1 MPERARTR
9 QGPIAPPDTTLS
21 VVLSVGLLSASLLW
35 AWYALIYS
43 PTLGIEHDRALTG
56 NLVQGLTVELQ
67 SVDRYDESRA
77 RNLVVA
83 MQRELPKIRRLDGL
97 DSGPLEVRLQSLEDS
112 LRLGTYDPAIH
123 RAALNELRDVQL
135 QLIARSQR
143 TATAATQSSQ
153 RVNLMFV
160 AMLAAAFATLWRM
173 LMRPGHGGIISVLGR
188 EQLGQLLF
196 DVSPE
201 AVSIADPKER
211 ILAVN
216 PAFCRVTGY
225 DVGEVV
231 GRTLNFNGSGEQ
243 DEGFFEAMRADLAE
257 AGKWTGE
264 IWQRR
269 KTGEA
274 YAEKVTRVRIDDE
287 SGRACGYL
295 TVSMDLSA
303 NKDAERLIN
312 WQAHHDTLT
321 KLPNRTLL
329 LERLTRVLVH
339 RRNRSEPGAL
349 LSIDIDRFKMVNDSI
364 GPKLGDRL
372 LIEAAMRVAMAARES
387 DTVARLGSDEF
398 AVMLPDLSDYAE
410 AERMARSIQASLL
423 QPFRFE
429 GHEIVVTSSIGI
441 ALYPEDGTDPGK
453 VMQRSNTAMARAKEL
468 GGNAIVFYESDMN
481 VRAER
486 RLLLET
492 ELRRAA
498 REHQL
503 VLHYQPIVDLR
514 TMRVVGAEALMR
526 WAHPERGMI
535 SPADFIPIA
544 EETGLIIDMGCW
556 LVDEVGAQI
565 ERWNDPAMAH
575 LRFSINVSARQLQHP
590 NDIQALIEHIRS
602 VSANRMSVEITESV
616 LMADHAAVL
625 SFLEELR
632 ALGVHVAL
640 DDFGTGF
647 SSLSYLRKF
656 HFDVLKVD
664 RSFIRDVERSNTD
677 LGLVAS
683 IVSMGRIL
691 GVEVVAEGV
700 ESDAQLQR
708 LQQVGCDLIQG
719 YFFSKPLPAPEF
731 AAFARTFGC
740 GNEGTSQ

>member
-1 MPERARTR
+1 MPERVRTR
-9 QGPIAPPDTTLS
+9 RGPIVPLGGVPPRA
-21 VVLSVGLLSASLLW
+21 VFWVALLSAALLW
-35 AWYALIYS
+35 AWYVWIFAPAL
-43 PTLGIEHDRALTG
+43 GVERDRALTG
-56 NLVQGLTVELQ
+56 NLVDGLTSESQ
-67 SVDRYDESRA
+67 SVGTYDESRA
-77 RNLVVA
+77 RDLVIS
-83 MQRELPKIRRLDGL
+83 MQRELPTIRRLDGL
-97 DSGPLEVRLQSLEDS
+97 DTAALETRLQNLGDS
-112 LRLGTYDPAIH
+112 LRLGTYDPGVH
-123 RAALNELRDVQL
+123 LAALAELHDIQL
-135 QLIARSQR
+135 QLIKRNQR
-143 TATAATQSSQ
+143 TAAIAAQSNQ
-153 RVNLMFV
+153 RASLLCFV
-160 AMLAAAFATLWRM
+160 LLGIAAAMLLRS
-173 LMRPGHGGIISVLGR
+173 RVQKSEGGMISVLGR

-201 AVSIADPKER
+201 AVSIADPNER

-225 DVGEVV
+225 APGEAI
-231 GRTLNFNGSGEQ
+231 GRELNFNGSGEQ
-243 DEGFFEAMRADLAE
+243 DERFFAVMRNDLA
-257 AGKWTGE
+257 AGGKWTGE

-287 SGRACGYL
+287 NGRGCGYL

-372 LIEAAMRVAMAARES
+372 LIETAMRVAMAARES

-398 AVMLPDLSDYAE
+398 AVMLPDLADYAE
-410 AERMARSIQASLL
+410 AERMARSIQASLS
-423 QPFRFE
+423 QPFQFE
-429 GHEIVVTSSIGI
+429 GHEIVVTASIGI
-441 ALYPEDGTDPGK
+441 ALYPEDGTEPGS
-453 VMQRSNTAMARAKEL
+453 VIQRSNTAMARAKEL
-468 GGNAIVFYESDMN
+468 GGNAIVFYEADMN
-481 VRAER
+481 ARAER
-486 RLLLET
+486 RLMLET
-492 ELRRAA
+492 ELRRAI
-498 REHQL
+498 RERQL
-503 VLHYQPIVDLR
+503 VMHYQPIIDLR

-526 WAHPERGMI
+526 WVHPERGMI

-544 EETGLIIDMGCW
+544 EESGLIVEMGCW
-556 LVDEVGAQI
+556 LVTEVGAQI
-565 ERWNDPAMAH
+565 QRWNDPAMAQ

-590 NDIQALIEHIRS
+590 NDIQSLIEHIRAA
-602 VSANRMSVEITESV
+602 SANRMSVEITESV

-632 ALGVHVAL
+632 SLGVHVAL

-647 SSLSYLRKF
+647 SSLSYLRRF
-656 HFDVLKVD
+656 PFDVLKVD
-664 RSFIRDVERSNTD
+664 RSFIRDIERSNTD

-708 LQQVGCDLIQG
+708 LKQVGCDLIQG
-719 YFFSKPLPAPEF
+719 FLFSKALPAEEF
-731 AAFARTFGC
+731 AEFARRFGRD
-740 GNEGTSQ
+740 E